1 MSVISLMGGG
11 GAEQEANR
19 PDCSPEQPYPTSLYP
34 AANMVSLRSLRC
46 FILILNCKF
55 LKYNALSFYLHTF

>member
-11 GAEQEANR
+11 GGCEGHAEQEANR

-34 AANMVSLRSLRC
+34 AANMVSL
-46 FILILNCKF
+46 
-55 LKYNALSFYLHTF
+55 